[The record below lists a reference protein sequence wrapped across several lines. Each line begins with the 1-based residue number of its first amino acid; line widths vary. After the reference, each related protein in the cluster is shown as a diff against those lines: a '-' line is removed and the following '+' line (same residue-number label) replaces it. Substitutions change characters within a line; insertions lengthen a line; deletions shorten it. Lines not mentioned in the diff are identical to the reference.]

1 MFIGSP
7 LTISMAK
14 QRNSKTALLE
24 VERDT
29 KGRIRSHIRNIWLVE
44 TPEETVR
51 QHYVCTLVN
60 EYGYSLDQMAE
71 EMRIDGERGH
81 SDARAD
87 VVIWR
92 SEADKREKNIPLV
105 VVECKAEN
113 IVVEQSTYKQGG
125 AYANYTKAPFFVA
138 HNNRQSKFFKVDQS
152 KLYPNW
158 SEIKDIPKAGDS
170 QKEIDKILNELK
182 VFKEDEFAN
191 LLHQC
196 HNIIR
201 NREHLDPAAAFDEI
215 AKILFVKT
223 FTERELRAKKKRN
236 LFTKV
241 YLQDQL
247 GDDPINDLFAKTK
260 RHYKTDKL
268 FAEDDAIRLKP
279 QTTEAI
285 VEKLEA
291 YNLSDTGEDVKGIA
305 FERFLG
311 RTFRGEIGQFFTPRP
326 IVEFMIRM
334 MEPKEGELIC
344 DPASGSGGFL
354 IRFFE
359 LVREQIAQDIDA
371 QYKNF
376 ELELAKKKL
385 SEAKRAEL
393 LLEKWNELQEELDQS
408 IDDEDR
414 DGGSRLWRLANRCI
428 YGTDAND
435 RMARTSKMNMI
446 MHGDGHGGIHH
457 HNGFLNVNGI
467 FPGRFDI
474 ILTNPPFGANV
485 EPTDVVLEDQV
496 SVVKEAA
503 AKYKKAYGK
512 AYVEAQQTLF
522 DAAEKELPIAS
533 LFKIPFANSPKLGKI
548 KTEILFIE
556 RCLDLLKPGGRL
568 GVVLPEGIFNNPS
581 LKYVRDFVEDRA
593 WLRAVV
599 SLPDDT
605 FKSSK
610 ASVKTSILFLQK
622 YTAEEAER
630 FRTAAAVAER
640 ETHVRLNKERGPQ
653 EKALTSKIEAAMKA
667 KDKASAKALTAELKA
682 YDAETERLET
692 LGKRAHLKQAWNY
705 PVFFYEAEHVGITAT
720 GDTDTWNELYP
731 NVKLPPGLERTC
743 LEQYRAFRKNPNPFL
758 LETAA

>member
-1 MFIGSP
+1 M
-7 LTISMAK
+7 
-14 QRNSKTALLE
+14 
-24 VERDT
+24 
-29 KGRIRSHIRNIWLVE
+29 E

-51 QHYVCTLVN
+51 QQYVCVLVN
-60 EYGYSLDQMAE
+60 EYGYALEQMSE
-71 EMRIDGERGH
+71 EMRIDGRRGH

-87 VVIWR
+87 IVIWR
-92 SEADKREKNIPLV
+92 TTEDKHEKNIPLV

-113 IVVEQSTYKQGG
+113 ITVDQSAYKQGG

-138 HNNRQSKFFKVDQS
+138 HNNRQTKFFKVDQS

-236 LFTKV
+236 LFTKI

-371 QYKNF
+371 QFKNF

-496 SVVKEAA
+496 SVVAEAA
-503 AKYKKAYGK
+503 AKYKKVYGR

-522 DAAEKELPIAS
+522 DAAEKEKPIAS
-533 LFKIPFANSPKLGKI
+533 LFKIPFVNSPKLGTI

-599 SLPDDT
+599 SLPDET

-622 YTAEEAER
+622 FTESEQRSYNKIQTETTREVRISAER
-630 FRTAAAVAER
+630 IMAHDLDGFDSQIKKARAQRDTATTKR
-640 ETHVRLNKERGPQ
+640 
-653 EKALTSKIEAAMKA
+653 
-667 KDKASAKALTAELKA
+667 LTAERKKYVSEAESKITREIKA
-682 YDAETERLET
+682 QVKE
-692 LGKRAHLKQAWNY
+692 QCNY

-731 NVKLPPGLERTC
+731 NPKQPPGLERTC
-743 LEQYRAFRKNPNPFL
+743 LEQYRAFRKDPKPFI
-758 LETAA
+758 LESAA

>member
-1 MFIGSP
+1 MATKKSKSTP
-7 LTISMAK
+7 ISE
-14 QRNSKTALLE
+14 LLE
-24 VERDT
+24 VQRDG
-29 KGRIRSHIRNIWLVE
+29 KGRIRSHIRNMWLVE

-51 QHYVCTLVN
+51 QQYVCILVN
-60 EYGYSLDQMAE
+60 EYGYSLEQMAE
-71 EMRIDGERGH
+71 EMRIDGDRGH

-87 VVIWR
+87 IVVWR
-92 SEADKREKNIPLV
+92 SDADKREKNLPLV

-113 IVVEQSTYKQGG
+113 IVVNQSTYRQGG

-138 HNNRQSKFFKVDQS
+138 HNNRQSKYFKVDQS

-158 SEIKDIPKAGDS
+158 SEIKDIPKTGDS

-182 VFKEDEFAN
+182 VFKEDEFAG

-241 YLQDQL
+241 FLRDQL

-260 RHYKTDKL
+260 RHYRTDKL
-268 FAEDDAIRLKP
+268 FAEDDRIHLKP

-334 MEPKEGELIC
+334 MDPKEGEVIC

-359 LVREQIAQDIDA
+359 LVREQIARDVDA
-371 QYKNF
+371 QYKAF
-376 ELELAKKKL
+376 EESLQGKTL

-393 LLEKWNELQEELDQS
+393 LRSKWDELQEELDQS
-408 IDDEDR
+408 NDDEQR
-414 DGGSRLWRLANRCI
+414 EGGSRLWRLANRCI

-485 EPTDVVLEDQV
+485 EPTDVVLTDQV
-496 SVVKEAA
+496 SVVAEAMTR
-503 AKYKKAYGK
+503 YRKAYGK
-512 AYVEAQQTLF
+512 AYTEAQAELYE
-522 DAAEKELPIAS
+522 AAEKSKPIAE
-533 LFKIPFANSPKLGKI
+533 LFKLPFVTGPKLGKV

-622 YTAEEAER
+622 YTTDEVEDFNATRNKAMKETLARVTKER
-630 FRTAAAVAER
+630 KPQLDALTNQLAAA
-640 ETHVRLNKERGPQ
+640 
-653 EKALTSKIEAAMKA
+653 KIA
-667 KDKASAKALTAELKA
+667 KDRAGQKALTAQLKA
-682 YDAETERLET
+682 YTSESDRIVATEARAL
-692 LGKRAHLKQAWNY
+692 LKKRWNY
-705 PVFFYEAEHVGITAT
+705 AVFFYEAEHVGITST

-731 NVKLPPGLERTC
+731 NPKQPPGLEYTC
-743 LEQYRAFRKNPNPFL
+743 LEQYNAFLEDPKPFL
-758 LETAA
+758 INTAA

>member
-1 MFIGSP
+1 
-7 LTISMAK
+7 MAK
-14 QRNSKTALLE
+14 KRTTPGAALLE
-24 VERDT
+24 VERDG
-29 KGRIRSHIRNIWLVE
+29 KGKIRSHIRNQWLVE

-60 EYGYSLDQMAE
+60 EYGYSLEQMGE
-71 EMRIDGERGH
+71 EERLDVRSGKV
-81 SDARAD
+81 DTRAD
-87 VVIWR
+87 IVIWR
-92 SEADKREKNIPLV
+92 SVADRRAKNIPLV

-113 IVVEQSTYKQGG
+113 VVVDQSTYKQGG
-125 AYANYTKAPFFVA
+125 SYANHSKAPFFVA
-138 HNNRQSKFFKVDQS
+138 HNNRQTKYFQVDQR

-182 VFKEDEFAN
+182 VFKEDEFAD

-201 NREHLDPAAAFDEI
+201 NREKKDPAAAFDEI

-223 FTERELRAKKKRN
+223 HTERHLRAQGKNNRFTTKYLDDLPGKDPVN
-236 LFTKV
+236 LLFSETK
-241 YLQDQL
+241 D
-247 GDDPINDLFAKTK
+247 
-260 RHYKTDKL
+260 HYKIDKL
-268 FAEDDAIRLKP
+268 FGTDDRINLKP
-279 QTTEAI
+279 PTTLAI

-359 LVREQIAQDIDA
+359 LVREQIARNIDA
-371 QYKNF
+371 QYKQY
-376 ELELAKKKL
+376 EAGLEKKKL
-385 SEAKRAEL
+385 SETKRAGL
-393 LLEKWNELQEELDQS
+393 LLEKWKELQAELDQS
-408 IDDEDR
+408 IDDDSRE
-414 DGGSRLWRLANRCI
+414 GGSRLWRLANRCI

-457 HNGFLNVNGI
+457 HDGFLNVNGI

-485 EPTDVVLEDQV
+485 EPTDVVHEDQV
-496 SVVKEAA
+496 SVVAEAA

-522 DAAEKELPIAS
+522 DAAEKAKPIAS
-533 LFKIPFANSPKLGKI
+533 LFKLPFVTSPKLGKV

-599 SLPDDT
+599 SLPDET

-622 YTAEEAER
+622 FTESEQRSYDKIHADITREVGISNER
-630 FRTAAAVAER
+630 IATHDLTRMDTRIKNARSIRDAAAVKQLVAER
-640 ETHVRLNKERGPQ
+640 RKYV
-653 EKALTSKIEAAMKA
+653 
-667 KDKASAKALTAELKA
+667 TAVELKIA
-682 YDAETERLET
+682 REIKAQVKE
-692 LGKRAHLKQAWNY
+692 QCNY

-731 NVKLPPGLERTC
+731 NPKMPPGLERTC
-743 LEQYRAFRKNPNPFL
+743 LEQYQAFRKNPKPFL
-758 LETAA
+758 LVTAA